1 VVVVEQQPQVVME
14 LQHLEMVEMVE
25 QDLIYQ
31 AVIQEPLTVEYTLVV
46 EEVVLNV
53 VQILLEQ
60 VEQVVEEMLHLV
72 QQTQQQELLTLAV
85 EEVVDQI

>member
-1 VVVVEQQPQVVME
+1 VVVVEQQPQVIME

-31 AVIQEPLTVEYTLVV
+31 AVIQELLTVEYTLVV
-46 EEVVLNV
+46 EEVVLKL

>member
-31 AVIQEPLTVEYTLVV
+31 AVIQELLTVEYTVVV

>member
-1 VVVVEQQPQVVME
+1 ME

>member
-14 LQHLEMVEMVE
+14 PQHLEMVEMVE

-31 AVIQEPLTVEYTLVV
+31 AVIQELLTVECTLAV

-60 VEQVVEEMLHLV
+60 VEQVVEEMVHLV